1 LPLDPWPLTLYYY
14 CVLTVSNLFKSYG
27 EHVIFDNVTF
37 TVGEL
42 ERVGLVGRN
51 GSGKTTLFRLLLGE
65 EQYDSGTITMPRY
78 YTIGHLSQHVDF
90 TRPTVLEEACRDL
103 KHEEDGRDTTY
114 KVKAILLGLGF
125 SEADFRRNPLELSSG
140 FQIRLNLARVLSGQ
154 PNLLL
159 LDEPTNYLDIVS
171 VRWLTR
177 FLREWRNELILIT
190 HDRAFMD
197 SVTTHTMGIHRN
209 RIRKVPGPT
218 SKLYEQIMAEEEVHE
233 KTRVHEERRRKELE
247 QFINRF
253 RAQATRARAVQSRIR
268 ALQKKERLQKLDKPR
283 NLDFEFPHAPFH
295 GKWLLEVHDIS
306 FSFDGDHSPLISG
319 LSMAV
324 GRKDRIGIIGK
335 NGKGKTTLL
344 NLLAGEL
351 KPLDGFITLHE
362 NLKTAYFGQTNIDRL
377 DPNNTVQEEVL
388 SANGELSPNVVRN
401 ICGAMLFE
409 GGAALKKVGV
419 LSGGEKSRVLLAK
432 LLTTPANLLLLDEPT
447 NHLDMESVDS
457 LIDAMEAF
465 PGSVLIATHSEMVL
479 HAAATRLVV
488 FDGDRPWFFEGT
500 YQDFLDRIGWKDEGN
515 DPGTPVQMPEAQKRK
530 AEKKD
535 LRRLRAEMISNRSRT
550 LSPLQERIRGLEE
563 QIISLEEQVKE
574 DNMTLLR
581 ASQQGSGKTIAA
593 LSISIHESR
602 KQIESLFEELEG
614 LSVELHLKSRE
625 FETMFKELEQKS

>member
-1 LPLDPWPLTLYYY
+1 MTLYYY
-14 CVLTVSNLFKSYG
+14 CVLTVSNLAKSYG

-37 TVGEL
+37 TIGAQ

-65 EQYDSGTITMPRY
+65 EECDSGTITTPRY

-90 TRPTVLEEACRDL
+90 SRVTVLEEACRDL
-103 KHEEDGRDTTY
+103 KQDEDGRDTTY

-125 SEADFRRNPLELSSG
+125 SEQDFERKPLELSGG
-140 FQIRLNLARVLSGQ
+140 FQIRLNLARVLAGQ

-177 FLREWRNELILIT
+177 FLREWKSELILIT

-197 SVTTHTMGIHRN
+197 GVTTHTMGIHRGS
-209 RIRKVPGPT
+209 IRKVPGPT
-218 SKLYEQIMAEEEVHE
+218 SKLYEQIMIEEEVYE

-247 QFINRF
+247 EFINRF

-268 ALQKKERLQKLDKPR
+268 ALQKKGRLQKLDKPH
-283 NLDFEFPHAPFH
+283 NLDFEFPYAPFH
-295 GKWLLEVHDIS
+295 GKWLLEVGDMS
-306 FSFDGDHSPLISG
+306 FSFGENHPFLIDG

-344 NLLAGEL
+344 SLLAGEL
-351 KPLDGFITLHE
+351 QPLHGFTTLHE

-377 DPNNTVQEEVL
+377 DPDNTVHEEVL
-388 SANGELSPNVVRN
+388 SANGELSPNAVRN

-432 LLTTPANLLLLDEPT
+432 LLTTPVNLLLLDEPT

-465 PGSVLIATHSEMVL
+465 PGAVLIATHSEMVL
-479 HAAATRLVV
+479 HAVATRLVV

-500 YQDFLDRIGWKDEGN
+500 YQDFLDRIGWKDEEN
-515 DPGTPVQMPEAQKRK
+515 TPKAAAYAPEGQRRK
-530 AEKKD
+530 AERRD
-535 LRRLRAEMISNRSRT
+535 LRRLRAEMITNRSRT
-550 LSPLQERIRGLEE
+550 LNPLQERIRELEA

-574 DNMTLLR
+574 DNITLLR
-581 ASQQGSGKTIAA
+581 ASQQGSGKSIAA

-602 KQIESLFEELEG
+602 KKIESLFAELEA
-614 LSVELHLKSRE
+614 LSVELHVKSQE